1 MPETDY
7 YNVLGVSRDAK
18 LEDIR
23 KAYRRLARRHHPDV
37 NPGNTGA
44 EERFK
49 QISEAFEVLSD
60 ADKRAVYDRFGYY
73 SNRAAQAAQQGPVF
87 DFANFGAANFREIFS
102 EIFSNLRASA
112 TETQRRPSRGAE
124 IEYSLAITFE
134 EAMLGVTKNV
144 EVDRSET
151 CSSCGGGGETN
162 ERTATC
168 PVCQGTGQQKGFLS
182 GTSRCTRCDGLG
194 RVLGACPACKGE
206 GVVPKRET
214 VSVRIPAGVDTGSRV
229 RVSAK
234 GRAGTFGGYPGD
246 LFVITNVGEHPY
258 FDRQGDNIYC
268 MVPITVPEAAL
279 GARIEVPTVD
289 GKALLKIP
297 AGTQSGQKFRLRE
310 RGAPSLR
317 AGGLRGDQF
326 VEVKIALPK
335 VISEETKDLL
345 QQYARHNPENPRAGM
360 GLD

>member
-1 MPETDY
+1 MIETDY
-7 YNVLGVSRDAK
+7 YKVLGVGRDAK

-37 NPGNTGA
+37 NPGNTA
-44 EERFK
+44 SEERFK

-60 ADKRAVYDRFGYY
+60 SDKRAVYDRFGYY
-73 SNRAAQAAQQGPVF
+73 SDRAAQAAQTGPVF

-102 EIFSNLRASA
+102 EIFSNLKTTA
-112 TETQRRPSRGAE
+112 TEAMKQPARGAD
-124 IEYSLAITFE
+124 IEYPLAVTFE
-134 EAMLGVTKNV
+134 EAMLGVTRDV
-144 EVDRSET
+144 EVDRSDR
-151 CSSCGGGGETN
+151 CSSCDGRGETN
-162 ERTATC
+162 ERTVTC
-168 PVCQGTGQQKGFLS
+168 SVCHGTGQQKGFMS
-182 GTSRCTRCDGLG
+182 GASRCTRCEGSG
-194 RVLGACPACKGE
+194 RVPGGCTDCKGR
-206 GVVPKRET
+206 GVVPKHET
-214 VSVRIPAGVDTGSRV
+214 VSVRIPPGSDTGTRV
-229 RVSAK
+229 RVAARGHA
-234 GRAGTFGGYPGD
+234 GRFGGPTGD
-246 LFVITNVGEHPY
+246 LFVITNVGDHPY
-258 FDRQGDNIYC
+258 FNRQGDNIYC
-268 MVPITVPEAAL
+268 TVPITVPEAAL

-326 VEVKIALPK
+326 VEVKIALPS

-345 QQYARHNPENPRAGM
+345 QQYARHNPENPRAEM

>member
-7 YNVLGVSRDAK
+7 YKALGVARDAK
-18 LEDIR
+18 PEDIR

-37 NPGNTGA
+37 NPGNA
-44 EERFK
+44 ESEERFK

-60 ADKRAVYDRFGYY
+60 PEKRAVYDRFGYY
-73 SNRAAQAAQQGPVF
+73 SDRAAQSAQGPVF
-87 DFANFGAANFREIFS
+87 DFANFGSGNFREIFS

-112 TETQRRPSRGAE
+112 TDGLKQPARGAN
-124 IEYSLAITFE
+124 IEYSLSITFE
-134 EAMLGVTKNV
+134 EAMLGVTRNV
-144 EVDRSET
+144 EVDRSEK
-151 CSSCGGGGETN
+151 CSQCDGRGETS
-162 ERTATC
+162 ERTAKC

-182 GTSRCTRCDGLG
+182 GASRCARCDGSG
-194 RVLGACPACKGE
+194 QVPGACTACRGR
-206 GVVPKRET
+206 GVLPKRET

-229 RVSAK
+229 RLSTK
-234 GRAGTFGGYPGD
+234 GHAGTFGGQAGD
-246 LFVITNVGEHPY
+246 LFVITNVGDHAY
-258 FDRQGDNIYC
+258 FNRQGDNIYC
-268 MVPITVPEAAL
+268 TVPITVPEAAL
-279 GARIEVPTVD
+279 GAKIEVPTVD

-317 AGGLRGDQF
+317 GGGLRGDQF

-360 GLD
+360 GLE